1 MKIFMQ
7 NLGVQFL
14 YILLGSLSE
23 LETQWLLAK
32 EMEMI
37 SKSPES
43 SIEPIRRLLLG
54 LIRSLKS
61 KKN

>member
-1 MKIFMQ
+1 MQ

-37 SKSPES
+37 SKDPES
-43 SIEPIRRLLLG
+43 SIEPVRRLLLG

-61 KKN
+61 KKT